1 MNWNFL
7 RYKIHQNWN
16 GIEKHGEENIM
27 ELEEL
32 KKIGNS
38 IGFFKVE
45 ELNIDKIKLLPEVR
59 QMCSTDKC
67 HMYGRNWSC
76 PPACGTLE
84 ECAADIFVYKK
95 GIIVQTKGELE
106 DEFDGEG
113 MMETEALHKEHFI
126 KMHDRLKKEFPK
138 LYNPV
143 KDLSDEEFEKIKP
156 TYLKQK
162 EEYFNNRQNY
172 LNTLGIE
179 KQMNFEQLSN
189 LDKNMVKNWKDN
201 DKHFKINARYGNKN
215 QYASYIPH
223 IQISV
228 EKPLVYESSKRLI

>member
-1 MNWNFL
+1 
-7 RYKIHQNWN
+7 
-16 GIEKHGEENIM
+16 M

-84 ECAADIFVYKK
+84 ECAADISGYKK
-95 GIIVQTKGELE
+95 GIIVQTKGKLE

-138 LYNPV
+138 L
-143 KDLSDEEFEKIKP
+143 LSLGAGCCTRCAKCSYPDAPCRFPEKRFSSMEAYGMLVTQVCKANSLDYYYGSCTIAY
-156 TYLKQK
+156 TSCYLL
-162 EEYFNNRQNY
+162 E
-172 LNTLGIE
+172 
-179 KQMNFEQLSN
+179 
-189 LDKNMVKNWKDN
+189 
-201 DKHFKINARYGNKN
+201 
-215 QYASYIPH
+215 
-223 IQISV
+223 
-228 EKPLVYESSKRLI
+228 

>member
-1 MNWNFL
+1 
-7 RYKIHQNWN
+7 
-16 GIEKHGEENIM
+16 M

-32 KKIGNS
+32 KNIGNS

-84 ECAADIFVYKK
+84 ECAADISGYKK

-113 MMETEALHKEHFI
+113 MMETEALHKEHFV
-126 KMHDRLKKEFPK
+126 KMHDQLKKFFPK
-138 LYNPV
+138 L
-143 KDLSDEEFEKIKP
+143 LSLGAGCCTRCAKCSYPDAPCRFPEKRFSSMEAYGMLV
-156 TYLKQK
+156 TQVC
-162 EEYFNNRQNY
+162 QDS
-172 LNTLGIE
+172 GIE
-179 KQMNFEQLSN
+179 YYYGPEQSLIPAAFS
-189 LDKNMVKNWKDN
+189 W
-201 DKHFKINARYGNKN
+201 NKSLYEEKVPTG
-215 QYASYIPH
+215 QQFCHMQKKFSVLFLRKAYIGFW
-223 IQISV
+223 
-228 EKPLVYESSKRLI
+228 

>member
-1 MNWNFL
+1 
-7 RYKIHQNWN
+7 
-16 GIEKHGEENIM
+16 M

-84 ECAADIFVYKK
+84 ECAADISGYKK

-113 MMETEALHKEHFI
+113 MMETEALHKEHFV
-126 KMHDRLKKEFPK
+126 KMHDQLKKFFAKCSYPDAPCRFP
-138 LYNPV
+138 
-143 KDLSDEEFEKIKP
+143 EKRFSSMEAYGMLV
-156 TYLKQK
+156 TQVC
-162 EEYFNNRQNY
+162 QDS
-172 LNTLGIE
+172 GIE
-179 KQMNFEQLSN
+179 YY
-189 LDKNMVKNWKDN
+189 
-201 DKHFKINARYGNKN
+201 YGPGTIT
-215 QYASYIPH
+215 YTSCFFL
-223 IQISV
+223 
-228 EKPLVYESSKRLI
+228 E